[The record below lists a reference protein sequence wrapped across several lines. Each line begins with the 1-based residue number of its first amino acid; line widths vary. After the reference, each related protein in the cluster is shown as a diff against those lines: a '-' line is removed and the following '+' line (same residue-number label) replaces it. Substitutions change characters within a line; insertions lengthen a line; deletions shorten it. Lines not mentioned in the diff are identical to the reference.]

1 MDTLTFSGG
10 TMLGLSLTVLF
21 WLALPVTVNPMQH
34 YKMLKVLF

>member
-10 TMLGLSLTVLF
+10 TLLGLALTVF
-21 WLALPVTVNPMQH
+21 VYLALPVTVNPMQH